1 MTAAVTKGLLFF
13 PWPRTSNGTVI
24 IIIVFEITIFTT
36 FITIPIT
43 TTTSTTTIIGL
54 LRAVYNLESAI
65 APQIQNLLFPR
76 LPQALHVDEGLSWT
90 DQLLG
95 LYRV

>member
-1 MTAAVTKGLLFF
+1 MAEDHDTI
-13 PWPRTSNGTVI
+13 I
-24 IIIVFEITIFTT
+24 IIIVSEITITT

-43 TTTSTTTIIGL
+43 TTTSPTTIIGL

-76 LPQALHVDEGLSWT
+76 LPQALHVYEGVNWT
-90 DQLLG
+90 DLLLG
-95 LYRV
+95 GLFRV